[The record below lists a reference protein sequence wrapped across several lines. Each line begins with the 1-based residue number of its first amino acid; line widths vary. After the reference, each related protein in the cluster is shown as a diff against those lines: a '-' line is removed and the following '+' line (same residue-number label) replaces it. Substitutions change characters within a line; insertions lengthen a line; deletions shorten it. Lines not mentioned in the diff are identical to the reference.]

1 MRGRQALLVSE
12 REAGITSQWV
22 KNTLSNAGFVVNEAK
37 STWAPTQKLQ
47 WLGFTIDPE
56 HGQVSVPEKKLSNL
70 RKLLEDACNEEYAGA
85 RHIASLTFWVQSIGW
100 LI

>member
-1 MRGRQALLVSE
+1 MKGRQALLVSE
-12 REAGITSQWV
+12 REAGFTSQLV

-47 WLGFTIDPE
+47 WLGFTIDLE

-70 RKLLEDACNEEYAGA
+70 RKLLLAMRNMQVLG
-85 RHIASLTFWVQSIGW
+85 T
-100 LI
+100 